1 MNQRM
6 KATVAAALLIVGLA
20 AAGCGDDDSS
30 TEDDDSSAATESTTS
45 TAAVSGE
52 SVEIK
57 MGDFYFDPQ
66 DVTATAGTVSITAPN
81 EGQVEHELVLFKTN
95 LDPAKLPT
103 DSSGEV
109 DEAKLETEATTPGEI
124 EEIAAGDTGEGE
136 FEMTPGKYVMF
147 CNLPAH
153 YAQGMYGSVTVK

>member
-1 MNQRM
+1 M

-30 TEDDDSSAATESTTS
+30 TDDDSSAATESSTT
-45 TAAVSGE
+45 TAAATGE
-52 SVEIK
+52 TVEIK
-57 MGDFYFDPQ
+57 MGDFYFDPK
-66 DVTATAGTVSITAPN
+66 DATATAGTVSISAPN
-81 EGQVEHELVLFKTN
+81 EGEVEHELVLFKTN

-124 EEIAAGDTGEGE
+124 EEIAPGDTGEGE
-136 FEMTPGKYVMF
+136 FEMTAGKYVMF